1 MLILCCKKERKILRR
16 ATLKMMLEFDLC
28 MHVGVIAP
36 LFLSAR
42 ARARERDHQSESQ
55 SRVLIEML
63 LAMMGSR
70 NSRSIDTRTR
80 DDESQLDV
88 LVLLPSVES

>member
-1 MLILCCKKERKILRR
+1 MLILCCKKERKLLRR
-16 ATLKMMLEFDLC
+16 ATMKMMLEFDLS
-28 MHVGVIAP
+28 MHVGVITP

-42 ARARERDHQSESQ
+42 EGERDHQSESQ

-70 NSRSIDTRTR
+70 TCRSIDTRTR

-88 LVLLPSVES
+88 LVLLPCIES